1 MLSFAAYRQ
10 SLDNSWEVGTIVN
23 ADLHRYPGGSLRCLS
38 SRRDEPRPVADEVT
52 GVSIA
57 EVCTEIG
64 YALAAEP
71 WLEHIPVTVTA
82 APAMADRRWLLG
94 DDSGSLPMIAR
105 PVARGVVLAASD
117 GAPVTLTAEWTPHG
131 LLPLT
136 IHLADRAIDV
146 GPRADPSFV
155 GAA

>member
-1 MLSFAAYRQ
+1 
-10 SLDNSWEVGTIVN
+10 
-23 ADLHRYPGGSLRCLS
+23 
-38 SRRDEPRPVADEVT
+38 
-52 GVSIA
+52 
-57 EVCTEIG
+57 
-64 YALAAEP
+64 
-71 WLEHIPVTVTA
+71 
-82 APAMADRRWLLG
+82 MADRRWLLG